1 MKFIISSNLIYRN
14 IWYLNEKERYGV
26 SFNYRY
32 DGPDEISV
40 SIATSDMD
48 SESKDHYLEI
58 LQDLSPD
65 IKHDEISFA
74 YYPYYG
80 YLWEDEV
87 FKKNENLVVYNNFP
101 LSRNSDWVQLE
112 IGLSYVGEMSS
123 NDKWRDLDQDFLW
136 NDKENKPETKQTS
149 KEYQIIANILL
160 DDSWDNELEL
170 EQSLKTNH
178 NLLIEDDDISFKFAY
193 LKKN

>member
-1 MKFIISSNLIYRN
+1 MKFTISSNLIHRN

-32 DGPDEISV
+32 NGPDEISV

-48 SESKDHYLEI
+48 PESKDHYLEI

-65 IKHDEISFA
+65 IKHDTISFA

-87 FKKNENLVVYNNFP
+87 LKKNENLVIYNNFP

-112 IGLSYVGEMSS
+112 VGLKYVGEMSG
-123 NDKWRDLDQDFLW
+123 NGEWRDLDQDFLW
-136 NDKENKPETKQTS
+136 NDKDNKPESKQTS

-178 NLLIEDDDISFKFAY
+178 NLLIEDDDIAFKFAY
-193 LKKN
+193 LKKI